1 MGDGDIERMIA
12 TFEAALEGRDDYA
25 WALLGVAETVA
36 AKKHPVQ
43 AAELARR
50 AIAAAPGDPAVTMRA
65 RRLLGS
71 LLPGYHVPMMNDARR
86 NPAWDSALR
95 RAIRPGMLALE
106 IGTGAGMLAMMA
118 ARAGARVV
126 TCETNAV
133 AAAMAR
139 ELAALNGLSEAI
151 QVVDGHSRDLAV
163 GGELDRPADLLL
175 CDIFADGLLDFDP
188 LTAIFDARERLLAPG
203 APAIPG
209 AASLRAALARWEDW
223 PRMARVER
231 ACGFDIAPF
240 AGFVPAAIAAPIG
253 APGLALLSGDGEAF
267 RFDFEGPRPPG
278 SERRAFTVTA
288 ERGGEA
294 NAIVRWIRLELDERT
309 RLEARPEPGAAF
321 FSGLTIAALPAPLAL
336 REGES
341 LTLGAYHDGRRI
353 DTWVEAPGRA
363 RP

>member
-1 MGDGDIERMIA
+1 MSDDIERMIA
-12 TFEAALEGRDDYA
+12 TFEAALRGRDDHA

-36 AKKHPVQ
+36 AKKHPLR

-50 AIAAAPGDPAVTMRA
+50 AVAAAPADPAVRMRA

-86 NPAWDSALR
+86 NPAWDAALR
-95 RAIRPGMLALE
+95 RAIRPGMLVLE

-126 TCETNAV
+126 TCETNAAV
-133 AAAMAR
+133 AAMAR

-151 QVVDGHSRDLAV
+151 HVVDGNSRDLAI
-163 GGELDRPADLLL
+163 GSELDRPADLLL

-188 LTAIFDARERLLAPG
+188 LSAIFDARERLLAPG
-203 APAIPG
+203 APVVPR
-209 AASLRAALARWEDW
+209 AASLRAALARWDEW
-223 PRMARVER
+223 PRMAGVER

-240 AGFVPAAIAAPIG
+240 ADFVPAAILAPIG
-253 APGLALLSGDGEAF
+253 VPGLELLSGGDEAF
-267 RFDFEGPRPPG
+267 RFDFEGPRPRA

-294 NAIVRWIRLELDERT
+294 NAIVRWIRLELDEAT
-309 RLEARPEPGAAF
+309 RLEARPEPGASF
-321 FSGLTIAALPAPLAL
+321 FSGLTIAPLPAPLAL
-336 REGES
+336 REGET
-341 LTLGAYHDGRRI
+341 LILGAYHDGRRV
-353 DTWVEAPGRA
+353 DTWVEPAG
-363 RP
+363 